1 MRYWYCHLCK
11 GVEQTK
17 GEGARV
23 THVHGKFG
31 LTMLK
36 EVNEMTWRT
45 LEHQLWV
52 DNQLNH
58 KANDDPDPAP

>member
-1 MRYWYCHLCK
+1 
-11 GVEQTK
+11 
-17 GEGARV
+17 
-23 THVHGKFG
+23 
-31 LTMLK
+31 MLK